1 MSNRRFK
8 GQKTA
13 PLSTREVSH
22 VLGALLLVD
31 GVVVADSLPLS
42 GTPRERLIQT
52 LHIMAA
58 HYESGGLPP
67 KQFYFRF
74 KTQQLM
80 VIFSRRAMLTVL
92 MPADAPLVDIE
103 ISARKVVA
111 TAHLKGAL
119 DEPNLI
125 TKSLRTAASH
135 VPPKST
141 AIVTVTTE
149 SLAIPSS
156 SHMTWNEASQALEN
170 VIAKVL
176 SQAQAA
182 KLIATAI
189 QRKGID
195 TTRPADAATV
205 AEIGQELTQKVPSR
219 PIRASL
225 EKEIAA
231 MVATIR

>member
-1 MSNRRFK
+1 MSNRRSQ
-8 GQKTA
+8 GQKSA
-13 PLSTREVSH
+13 LLSTHEVTSI
-22 VLGALLLVD
+22 LGALLLVD
-31 GVVVADSLPLS
+31 GVMVADSLPLS
-42 GTPRERLIQT
+42 GTPRERFIQT

-58 HYESGGLPP
+58 HYEAGGLPP
-67 KQFYFRF
+67 KLFYFRF

-92 MPADAPLVDIE
+92 IPADAPLVDIE
-103 ISARKVVA
+103 ISARKLAA

-119 DEPNLI
+119 DERNLI
-125 TKSLRTAASH
+125 TKSLRPAVSH
-135 VPPKST
+135 VPPKSA
-141 AIVTVTTE
+141 AIVTLTTE

-156 SHMTWNEASQALEN
+156 HMTWTEASQALEN
-170 VIAKVL
+170 IIAKVL

-195 TTRPADAATV
+195 TTRPADPATV

-225 EKEIAA
+225 EKEITA
-231 MVATIR
+231 MVANIR

>member
-1 MSNRRFK
+1 LPP
-8 GQKTA
+8 GHA
-13 PLSTREVSH
+13 D
-22 VLGALLLVD
+22 GAD
-31 GVVVADSLPLS
+31 ACGCA
-42 GTPRERLIQT
+42 
-52 LHIMAA
+52 
-58 HYESGGLPP
+58 SGGHRNQCP
-67 KQFYFRF
+67 K
-74 KTQQLM
+74 
-80 VIFSRRAMLTVL
+80 I
-92 MPADAPLVDIE
+92 
-103 ISARKVVA
+103 VA

-225 EKEIAA
+225 EKEMRCRGGHDPSTGRPLPLAL
-231 MVATIR
+231 THTSRSSTSLPPT

>member
-1 MSNRRFK
+1 MSSRRYQGHK
-8 GQKTA
+8 PVT
-13 PLSTREVSH
+13 LSTREVSH
-22 VLGALLLVD
+22 VLGAVLLVD
-31 GVVVADSLPLS
+31 GVVVGDSLPLS
-42 GTPRERLIQT
+42 SAQRDRLLQT

-58 HYESGGLPP
+58 HYEVGGLPP
-67 KQFYFRF
+67 KLFYFRF

-80 VIFSRRAMLTVL
+80 VIFSRRAMLAVL
-92 MPADAPLVDIE
+92 LPADAPLADVE
-103 ISARKVVA
+103 ISSRKVVA

-119 DEPNLI
+119 DERNVI
-125 TKSLRTAASH
+125 TRALRTAATPH
-135 VPPKST
+135 VPPLST
-141 AIVTVTTE
+141 AIVTLTTD

-156 SHMTWNEASQALEN
+156 HMTWTEASQSLEN
-170 VIAKVL
+170 IIAKVL

-205 AEIGQELTQKVPSR
+205 AEIGHELTQKVPSR

-225 EKEIAA
+225 EREVAA

>member
-1 MSNRRFK
+1 V
-8 GQKTA
+8 A
-13 PLSTREVSH
+13 PSARDVAY
-22 VLGALLLVD
+22 VLGAMLWVD
-31 GVVVADSLPLS
+31 GVVVADSLPLT

-58 HYESGGLPP
+58 HYEAGGLPP
-67 KQFYFRF
+67 KLFYFRF

-80 VIFSRRAMLTVL
+80 VIFARRAMLAVL
-92 MPADAPLVDIE
+92 MPMDAPLVDIE
-103 ISARKVVA
+103 ISARKVVS

-119 DEPNLI
+119 DERNLI
-125 TKSLRTAASH
+125 TRALRTAGPS
-135 VPPKST
+135 VPPQSL
-141 AIVTVTTE
+141 ALVTLTTE

-156 SHMTWNEASQALEN
+156 HMTWTEASQALEN
-170 VIAKVL
+170 IIAKVL

-225 EKEIAA
+225 EKEVAA

>member
-1 MSNRRFK
+1 MSNRRAQ
-8 GQKTA
+8 GQKPVT
-13 PLSTREVSH
+13 LSTREVSH

-31 GVVVADSLPLS
+31 GVVAADSLPLS
-42 GTPRERLIQT
+42 SAQRERLTQT

-58 HYESGGLPP
+58 HYEVGGLPP
-67 KQFYFRF
+67 KLFYFRF

-92 MPADAPLVDIE
+92 MSADAPLVDIE

-119 DEPNLI
+119 DERNMI

-135 VPPKST
+135 VPAKST
-141 AIVTVTTE
+141 AIVALTTD

-156 SHMTWNEASQALEN
+156 HMTWTEASQALEN
-170 VIAKVL
+170 IIAKVL

-225 EKEIAA
+225 EKEVAA